1 MNISVHVATYGDDE
15 WKAMAEQRAVPSA
28 VAAEPFEVVAEHQPD
43 GNVASSRNAAAAHA
57 SGEWLCFLD
66 GDDQLEPGFIPA
78 MKAAHERTDVI
89 METHDVLFTPAVQQL
104 RKGRPR
110 PPFFF
115 PECSLT
121 TGNWLIIGTLVSKS
135 LFDEVGGFD
144 DHPHGLEDW
153 QLWAKCVKAGA
164 SIVKVPKAVYIAH
177 YNQKSKHHMLARD
190 RKAYMEA
197 YEKARLSVWG

>member
-1 MNISVHVATYGDDE
+1 MFEFVTVHQESGT
-15 WKAMAEQRAVPSA
+15 
-28 VAAEPFEVVAEHQPD
+28 
-43 GNVASSRNAAAAHA
+43 VASSRNAAAEQAT
-57 SGEWLCFLD
+57 GDWLLFLD
-66 GDDQLEPGFIPA
+66 ADDELAPGFINA
-78 MKAAHERTDVI
+78 MKKEISGHAVLKKT
-89 METHDVLFTPAVQQL
+89 LFTPAVQQQ

-190 RKAYMEA
+190 RKAYMVA
-197 YEKARLSVWG
+197 YEKARSSVWG